1 MNAGDLLSNIA
12 LSHPDRVAWI
22 WDGET
27 RTYGET
33 DRRANAFALHLGSL
47 GVEPGDRVAVLSEN
61 RPEVM
66 EAMFGCWKAGVAVA
80 PLNARFTPTEVTYHL
95 NDAEPRVLVLGEE
108 LTATAM
114 SVIDQCPSVE
124 HIIQID
130 GDPPA
135 RGIAWQ
141 EVMES
146 HPEARFESVMVDDGD
161 LAWLAYTSG
170 TTGKPKGAMLTHGVL
185 VFEVLGMLAD
195 FFPLTLEN
203 VGIHAAPLTHGSGHV
218 ALVFIAKGCSQVILS
233 KSGFDVT
240 SFLEQVERHGVNALF
255 LVPTM
260 VKMIVNHPDVTRRD
274 LSSLKWVF
282 YGGSPMYV
290 DDLRRAQEVLGNI
303 FIQGFGQTESPMTG
317 TVLPAAEHDLD
328 GPNAHR
334 LASCGRAR
342 TGISIRIVD
351 DEDRTVPNG
360 EIGEICIR
368 GGTVMAGYWRRQEE
382 TAEALRGGWLHT
394 GDVGRMDEDGYVYI
408 LDRNK
413 DMVISGGLNI
423 YPREIEEV
431 LIEHP
436 AILEAC
442 VFGVPDP
449 KWGEAVRAQ
458 VVLGDGKVA
467 TAEELLEHTR
477 SRLARFKVP
486 KVIEFVDAIPKTPYG
501 KLDKKAV
508 RLPYWEGHDRLVG

>member
-22 WDGET
+22 WDDRT

-33 DRRANAFALHLGSL
+33 NQRANAFAHHLGSL
-47 GVEPGDRVAVLSEN
+47 GIQRGDRVAVFSEN

-66 EAMFGCWKAGVAVA
+66 EAMLGCWKAGVAAA
-80 PLNARFTPTEVTYHL
+80 PLNARFTPAEVTYHL
-95 NDAEPRVLVLGEE
+95 NDAEPRVLVVGEE
-108 LTATAM
+108 LADTAM
-114 SVIDQCPSVE
+114 SVMDQCPSVE
-124 HIIQID
+124 HVIQIE
-130 GDPPA
+130 GEPPE
-135 RGIAWQ
+135 GGVSWQ
-141 EVMES
+141 AVMDSYPRAEY
-146 HPEARFESVMVDDGD
+146 ESVTVDDGE

-218 ALVFIAKGCSQVILS
+218 ALVFISKGCSQVILS
-233 KSGFDVT
+233 KSGFDVA
-240 SFLEQVERHGVNALF
+240 SFLEKVERHKVNALF

-260 VKMIVNHPDVTRRD
+260 IKMIVNHPDVTHRD
-274 LSSLKWVF
+274 LSSLRWVF

-290 DDLRRAQEVLGNI
+290 EDLRKAREVLGNI

-317 TVLPAAEHDLD
+317 TVLPASEHDVD

-342 TGISIRIVD
+342 TGIAIRIVD
-351 DEDRTVPNG
+351 QDDHTVGPD

-368 GGTVMAGYWRRQEE
+368 GGTVMAGYWRRPEE
-382 TAEALRGGWLHT
+382 TQETLRGGWLHT
-394 GDVGRMDEDGYVYI
+394 GDVGRMDNDGYVYI

-431 LIEHP
+431 LIEHS
-436 AILEAC
+436 AVLEAC

-449 KWGEAVRAQ
+449 KWGEAVRAH
-458 VVLGDGKVA
+458 VVLEAGRTA
-467 TAEELLEHTR
+467 TEEELVEHLR
-477 SRLARFKVP
+477 DSLARYKVP
-486 KVIEFVDAIPKTPYG
+486 KAVELVDAIPKTPYG
-501 KLDKKAV
+501 KIDKKAV